1 MFPLHTLRRLSGLAV
16 VIGVATL
23 AVPPNPALASHD
35 HQTTIVSNNSVS
47 DSVPQKSASVGC
59 PSDMV
64 VVGAGAEIGYTTDE
78 VHITGIM
85 PNRTGGSVSAYAS
98 EDDDGYLYNWRLT
111 VTAVCASAPP
121 GYEVV
126 SEYHVA
132 TSDPSVAQVA
142 SCPSGKV
149 LLGGGFDIHINNSG
163 WQVPRNIPDV
173 VANQLFSDAISDSF
187 IVWAHE
193 DEDGTSQ
200 LWVLTAYA
208 ICALPI
214 PGMETVYSA
223 DGYYRDDRQSEI
235 AVCPPDKHLLGVGGA
250 VFPTTGEVSFLSIKP
265 GRYNGEDYVIVK
277 AAEDQNG
284 ISEDIYQYQGRW
296 RLDAWVICAPTV
308 TRPFPSIE
316 PPIPPVAG

>member
-1 MFPLHTLRRLSGLAV
+1 M

-23 AVPPNPALASHD
+23 AVPAAPASASYEYR
-35 HQTTIVSNNSVS
+35 TTIVRNTSVS
-47 DSVPQKSASVGC
+47 DSVAQKSVSVGC
-59 PSDMV
+59 PPGMV
-64 VVGAGAEIGYTTDE
+64 VVGAGAEIGYTPDE
-78 VHITGIM
+78 VHITGIF
-85 PNRTGGSVSAYAS
+85 PDRTGSVVYAYAS
-98 EDDDGYLYNWRLT
+98 EDDNGYHYNWRLT
-111 VTAVCASAPP
+111 AIAVCAGTPA
-121 GYEVV
+121 GYEIV

-132 TSDPSVAQVA
+132 TSDPSVAQGA

-149 LLGGGFDIHINNSG
+149 LLGGGFDIHITNSG

-173 VANQLFSDAISDSF
+173 VANQLFADAISDSF

-193 DEDGTSQ
+193 DEDGTPQS
-200 LWVLTAYA
+200 WVLTAYA
-208 ICALPI
+208 ICALPV

-223 DGYYRDDRQSEI
+223 GGYYRDDRQSEI
-235 AVCPPDKHLLGVGGA
+235 AVCPPGKHLLGVGGA

-308 TRPFPSIE
+308 TRPSSSIE
-316 PPIPPVAG
+316 PSIPPVAGG